1 MKEAK
6 FFRVEK
12 EEIET
17 ILEKKFGLKACD
29 YKLHEE
35 YRKDGQV
42 GICINMDD
50 YPSSDHPI
58 FRCLMLDDR
67 WDLLS
72 VKRKDYRDDFVLM
85 PDRLFSTEAEMI
97 SYNEK
102 KQYAIIAM
110 FVSCEM

>member
-1 MKEAK
+1 MKEMK

-17 ILEKKFGLKACD
+17 ILENKFGLKACD

-42 GICINMDD
+42 GICISMD

-72 VKRKDYRDDFVLM
+72 VKRDDSHDDFVLM
-85 PDRLFSTEAEMI
+85 PDRLFGTESETI

-102 KQYAIIAM
+102 KKYAIIAM
-110 FVSCEM
+110 FASCET